1 MKSKA
6 VFDAAWVSLRTTDNS
21 LQWLY
26 QFYECWSSCGDL
38 CHVVAQWSP
47 VATTKINFK
56 TCFCAGCQ
64 DLRLPFIQ
72 DFFFGPP

>member
-38 CHVVAQWSP
+38 CHVVASGNHQ
-47 VATTKINFK
+47 N
-56 TCFCAGCQ
+56 
-64 DLRLPFIQ
+64 
-72 DFFFGPP
+72 